1 MKNLKHIIF
10 SVLLSI
16 ALFISVCPKF
26 VYAQE
31 KPMGELTIE
40 SNAAAGG
47 DQFITLN
54 GERVVSG
61 RSVMSP
67 ADIETPAQTAAK
79 ILLPKT
85 GIIKVSPSSKMNLY
99 FENAS
104 ISGDFLKGNIT
115 VDALPY
121 TKFNI
126 LTPEGAITASNLNNE
141 NVFVVNLIDNKIQVN
156 VLAGEVLF
164 NGVLVIAGQ
173 TYPAQTT
180 DANTAKNNN
189 SGSANSNNLIYIVLG
204 AAGAAALIAALS
216 LSGGGSDNNSNV
228 SPIR

>member
-1 MKNLKHIIF
+1 
-10 SVLLSI
+10 
-16 ALFISVCPKF
+16 
-26 VYAQE
+26 
-31 KPMGELTIE
+31 MGELTIE
-40 SNAAAGG
+40 NNASVGG

-67 ADIETPAQTAAK
+67 ADIETPVQTAAK
-79 ILLPKT
+79 ISLPKT
-85 GIIKVSPSSKMNLY
+85 GIIKISPASKMNLY

-104 ISGDFLKGNIT
+104 ISGDFLKGNMT
-115 VDALPY
+115 VDALPF

-126 LTPEGAITASNLNNE
+126 LTPEGAITASDVNNE
-141 NVFVVNLIDNKIQVN
+141 NVFVVNLIDNKTQVN

-164 NGVLVIAGQ
+164 NGILVIAGQ
-173 TYPAQTT
+173 TYPAQNA
-180 DANTAKNNN
+180 DADPAKKNNN
-189 SGSANSNNLIYIVLG
+189 AGGANSNSLIYIVLG

>member
-1 MKNLKHIIF
+1 MKTSNCKFF
-10 SVLLSI
+10 SLLFFL
-16 ALFISVCPKF
+16 ALVFSVCPKF

-31 KPMGELTIE
+31 KLLGELTIE
-40 SNAAAGG
+40 NNAAVAG

-54 GERVVSG
+54 GERVLSG

-79 ILLPKT
+79 ISLPKT
-85 GIIKVSPSSKMNLY
+85 GIIKVSPASKMNLY

-121 TKFNI
+121 TKFNL
-126 LTPEGAITASNLNNE
+126 LTPEGAITASNLTNE
-141 NVFVVNLIDNKIQVN
+141 NVFVVNLIGNKTQVN
-156 VLAGEVLF
+156 VLSGEVLF

-173 TYPAQTT
+173 TYPAQTA
-180 DANTAKNNN
+180 DANPVKNTNT
-189 SGSANSNNLIYIVLG
+189 GGAGSNNLIYIVLG